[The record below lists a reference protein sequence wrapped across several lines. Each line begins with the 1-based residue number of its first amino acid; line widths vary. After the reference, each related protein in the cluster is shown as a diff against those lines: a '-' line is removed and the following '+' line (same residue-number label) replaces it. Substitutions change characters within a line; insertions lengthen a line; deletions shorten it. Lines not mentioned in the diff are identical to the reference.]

1 MGGCLY
7 RHWMLNPSTRK
18 WVNGVDLAVD
28 RTSQVTGHAQPSVIT
43 TRIVSY
49 NHTVIIL
56 TRCRVSIG
64 ALWLCSAMCTS

>member
-7 RHWMLNPSTRK
+7 RHWMLNPSI

-43 TRIVSY
+43 TRIRYRSLVLQSY
-49 NHTVIIL
+49 GNNPYEMQSFHRGTV
-56 TRCRVSIG
+56 
-64 ALWLCSAMCTS
+64 AL